1 MVTLPSIRR
10 VALAT
15 AALAV
20 AAGSAAG
27 AQRSLR
33 EQTVYV
39 SVVDRQ
45 GKPAEGLSAGDFT
58 VREDGA
64 AREVLTVGPAT
75 GPLQVAVLVDP
86 SEASRN
92 SIPDIRESVKAFAG
106 TIWAANPESQ
116 IALYAFGERP
126 TLEADYTSNAATLA
140 RNVDRLFA
148 STNSGAYFI
157 EAVIEAATA
166 LGRRSPARG
175 VVVAF
180 VDENGPEF
188 SNRRHQQV
196 FDAVAAARASL
207 WTITRQGFSDN
218 PMASETRE
226 RASVLGDVTQRTG
239 GRNVII
245 FAPSALRERFVDVAT
260 QLLTQTAITYGR
272 PDSLIPPERLEVR
285 LTRDGYRLAAPRW
298 TGR

>member
-1 MVTLPSIRR
+1 
-10 VALAT
+10 
-15 AALAV
+15 
-20 AAGSAAG
+20 
-27 AQRSLR
+27 
-33 EQTVYV
+33 
-39 SVVDRQ
+39 
-45 GKPAEGLSAGDFT
+45 
-58 VREDGA
+58 
-64 AREVLTVGPAT
+64 
-75 GPLQVAVLVDP
+75 
-86 SEASRN
+86 
-92 SIPDIRESVKAFAG
+92 
-106 TIWAANPESQ
+106 
-116 IALYAFGERP
+116 
-126 TLEADYTSNAATLA
+126 
-140 RNVDRLFA
+140 
-148 STNSGAYFI
+148 
-157 EAVIEAATA
+157 
-166 LGRRSPARG
+166 
-175 VVVAF
+175 VAF